1 MLRTLT
7 KKTKKGDTD
16 LTDPRDGTNQEF
28 RDHVV
33 GNISVNLSA
42 LVQKGWIS
50 EHTVDTLVQTLQSHG
65 LTVSTTAS
73 VAVGNGAQ
81 IGNGAVP
88 HDKPPPPPE
97 RPPAYE
103 LPAVALAGAYMSGD
117 YKKHL
122 DGTVNNANITGS
134 ADGGGVAEATAA
146 LNTFNMARSVTAPA
160 LSSALNG
167 APNGGAPPLPRRMG
181 ERSATS
187 APASRNI
194 TPSAPP
200 IPAPKPQRKFMVATA
215 DFEPL
220 EEDDLGFRTGDLI
233 AVIEDVDENWYK
245 GTLRGKTGIFPKSFV
260 QVRR

>member
-1 MLRTLT
+1 MLKTLT

-16 LTDPRDGTNQEF
+16 LTDPRDRSNQEF
-28 RDHVV
+28 RDHVL

-50 EHTVDTLVQTLQSHG
+50 EHTVDTLVQTLQSNG

-73 VAVGNGAQ
+73 VAVGNGAVQ
-81 IGNGAVP
+81 QEN
-88 HDKPPPPPE
+88 PPPPPE

-103 LPAVALAGAYMSGD
+103 LPSVAVAGAYVSGD
-117 YKKHL
+117 VKKHI
-122 DGTVNNANITGS
+122 DGAVNNANITGS
-134 ADGGGVAEATAA
+134 ANGGSVAEATAA
-146 LNTFNMARSVTAPA
+146 LNSFNMARSVTTPA
-160 LSSALNG
+160 LSSALNS
-167 APNGGAPPLPRRMG
+167 APNDSAPPLPRRLG
-181 ERSATS
+181 ERSTTS

-194 TPSAPP
+194 TPSGPP
-200 IPAPKPQRKFMVATA
+200 IPAPKPQRKIMVATA

-233 AVIEDVDENWYK
+233 AVIEDVDENWYR